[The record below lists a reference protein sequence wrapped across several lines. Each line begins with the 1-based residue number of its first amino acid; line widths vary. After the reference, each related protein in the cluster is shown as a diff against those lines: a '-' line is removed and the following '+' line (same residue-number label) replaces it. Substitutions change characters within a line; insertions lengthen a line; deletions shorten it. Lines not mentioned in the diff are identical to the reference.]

1 MNEENGT
8 LFRDKPVRFPK
19 LPVQNQHSKK
29 LIKLY
34 FLNYIVLSQ
43 HTRNNRSNSMSN
55 QLIIKKQGCW
65 LGWLNFL
72 LFHCWKSKLWILVF
86 SLCHVLQL
94 LPWKTSHPTQ
104 FVFYCQN
111 HNEAST
117 KSRTSA
123 ALVMFEASA
132 CLLIPWLN
140 SHVLPTAFVVECE
153 IVSKKLKTW
162 VQPLSNMCLYD
173 PYSLV
178 LNTNQL

>member
-94 LPWKTSHPTQ
+94 LPWKTSHPPNLCFIAKITMKPQ
-104 FVFYCQN
+104 QKVGLPLLWLCLRQVHVSWFLDWF
-111 HNEAST
+111 H
-117 KSRTSA
+117 TSFP
-123 ALVMFEASA
+123 LHS
-132 CLLIPWLN
+132 LLN
-140 SHVLPTAFVVECE
+140 V
-153 IVSKKLKTW
+153 K
-162 VQPLSNMCLYD
+162 
-173 PYSLV
+173 
-178 LNTNQL
+178 